1 MNDNNKALTCHTI
14 RQEKC
19 FDNTS
24 FVCIYFNTNKLAG
37 DIMDFI
43 SEQVEVF
50 KKRKQSLMDEIKKL
64 DKAINAL
71 MGIEEPMVKTDS
83 TAKVAKK
90 RPRWMAETI
99 KIFNTRDYLDINDIQ
114 KTFIENGVEQ
124 AKGYKGRNAISTTL
138 GRLCDRGALKKTSE
152 NKFYKTE
159 QWQNK
164 TGQSQ
169 SKFKRRKN
177 SIQGVSEVAYKIMLE
192 HGSRLHYVYLMEL
205 IQKKGVEIGGKEPKS
220 TMSAHLSNDKRFKS
234 LGGGEWTLLEWERGT
249 DTGGNDE
256 EVVSLVSANGTP
268 DSDKPTL
275 RLRRLHEPLEE

>member
-1 MNDNNKALTCHTI
+1 MNDNNKTLTGYTT

-24 FVCIYFNTNKLAG
+24 FVCVYFNTNKLAG

-43 SEQVEVF
+43 SEQIEVF

-71 MGIEEPMVKTDS
+71 MGIEEPAKTDG
-83 TAKVAKK
+83 TKKVAKK
-90 RPRWMAETI
+90 RPQWMAETI
-99 KIFNTRDYLDINDIQ
+99 KIFNIRDYLDIDDIQ
-114 KTFIENGVEQ
+114 NTFIENGVER
-124 AKGYKGRNAISTTL
+124 ARGYKGRNAINTTL

-152 NKFYKTE
+152 NRFYKTE
-159 QWQNK
+159 QWQDK

-192 HGSRLHYVYLMEL
+192 HGNKLHYVYLMEL

-220 TMSAHLSNDKRFKS
+220 TMSAHLSNDERFKS
-234 LGGGEWTLLEWERGT
+234 LGGGEWTLLEWESGT
-249 DTGGNDE
+249 DTSGNDE
-256 EVVSLVSANGTP
+256 ETVRLVSDNG
-268 DSDKPTL
+268 SINNDKPAL
-275 RLRRLHEPLEE
+275 RLRRLHRAPEE